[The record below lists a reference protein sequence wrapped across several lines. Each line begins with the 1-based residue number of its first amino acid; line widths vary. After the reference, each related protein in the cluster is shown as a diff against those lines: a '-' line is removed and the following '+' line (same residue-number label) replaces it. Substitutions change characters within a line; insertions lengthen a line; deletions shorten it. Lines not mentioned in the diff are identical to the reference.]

1 MGQATTYY
9 YKLYMIAPGGR
20 LRIEDVAM
28 DTLALS
34 NTQNSYF

>member
-1 MGQATTYY
+1 MGQPTTYF
-9 YKLYMIAPGGR
+9 KLYMIAPGGR

-28 DTLALS
+28 AALALS